1 MDIGREIDELAYAED
16 DLWMARWRLDSV
28 LRAPHEGRWTGDQ
41 IQHEDAVSAAQQRV
55 KRLSE
60 ELAELRERVDS

>member
-16 DLWMARWRLDSV
+16 DLRMARWRLDSV